1 SEIETPW
8 RGALRLYEVDLAA
21 GENTRKEAS
30 SGLVV
35 LGLPGSIAQKW
46 RGVPRSTG
54 AQSAASQPAVTLQKA
69 ALIPRWRDTAA
80 ILMAEL
86 NPVLVTDAAREIKA
100 PPNIRFLYPDKI
112 RDTQLQYLL
121 LSLRAELEEGFP
133 A

>member
-1 SEIETPW
+1 MVNSKFIVVDLSHGELSSVVNAGVIIRSEIETPW

-21 GENTRKEAS
+21 GENIRKEAS

-54 AQSAASQPAVTLQKA
+54 AQSAASQPGVTLQKA

-80 ILMAEL
+80 I
-86 NPVLVTDAAREIKA
+86 
-100 PPNIRFLYPDKI
+100 
-112 RDTQLQYLL
+112 
-121 LSLRAELEEGFP
+121 
-133 A
+133 